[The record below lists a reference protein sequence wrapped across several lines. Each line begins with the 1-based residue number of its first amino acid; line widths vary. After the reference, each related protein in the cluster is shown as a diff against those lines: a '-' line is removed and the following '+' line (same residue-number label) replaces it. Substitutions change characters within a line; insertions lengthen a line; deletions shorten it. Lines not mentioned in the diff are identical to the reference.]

1 MRDRSAA
8 THPEWMRSAS
18 ASWRA
23 LRGCLCAVAAVAAV
37 QLVAVEAAH
46 AAGGDLYVDRTMS
59 TCTDGGAGTTQAPFC
74 TIAAAVSKLQAG
86 ATVYVGNGTYAET
99 VKPSVSGTASA
110 PVTVTAWP
118 GRHPSVGAGVVNG
131 VLVSSR
137 SYVTISDLVVS
148 GTTGAGISVSGGDHI
163 ALIDNEVTR
172 SGQPVQGKVAQGI
185 KLSGTTAG
193 LVQGNVT
200 HHNSDHGILLT
211 GGTTG
216 TTVSGNISSFNAEGY
231 QRNANGIDVISP
243 GNTLIGNV
251 THDNEDSG
259 INFYTGGNNNLAAD
273 NVTYNNGDHG
283 IDDFNVT
290 GGRLIGNTV
299 FHNCTSGINVEGTSG
314 DYVVQNNVAVDN
326 AVYPAYNGISC
337 SRRAGNIGIWDS
349 APATTT
355 VDHNLVYLSKPG
367 TMYVFKTAYS
377 SLAAMSAA
385 TGQETHGVQGDPRF
399 ADAAAANFTL
409 LAGSPAIDRANSGVA
424 GEQPVDAAGSPRV
437 DDPATPNTKAE
448 GPRLYDDLGAYEFRP
463 QSGPSAPTA
472 RLSVSPSSGTAPL
485 PVTFDASGSSDP
497 QGQSLTYSFDFGDG
511 SGSGSQSAPGAQHT
525 YTSPGSYTVTVTVTD
540 TAGLSAAASQTVT
553 ASGPSAPT
561 ARLSVSP
568 SSGTAPLPVTFDA
581 SGSSDPQGQSLTYS
595 FDFGDGSGS
604 GSQSAPG
611 AQHTYTSPGSYTV
624 TVTVTDTAGLSAA
637 ATQTVTATTAGG
649 VDPTY
654 VGTIANN
661 YSTTAHTSGSV
672 TVWKPAGV
680 QAGDLVVLTLQLSGT
695 AATGPVSGTDPAGNS
710 YVATADV
717 ADGSGNRLVVL
728 SGVAATP
735 LVANDKLTVSFP
747 SAATYRLS
755 ADEFAGVTSADR
767 ASTATGGAGGF
778 SSGAAVASAGHEIV
792 FGAISVP
799 VGSADSTWS
808 AGWNGIGA
816 MSTSGRYL
824 GKAYRVATSAGS
836 YPATG
841 NASGAWLAAA
851 VSFRP

>member
-1 MRDRSAA
+1 
-8 THPEWMRSAS
+8 
-18 ASWRA
+18 
-23 LRGCLCAVAAVAAV
+23 VAAVAAA
-37 QLVAVEAAH
+37 QLVALEAAH
-46 AAGGDLYVDRTMS
+46 AAGSGLYVDRTMS
-59 TCTDGGAGTTQAPFC
+59 TCADGGSGTTQAPFC

-86 ATVYVGNGTYAET
+86 DTVYVGNGTYAET
-99 VKPSVSGTASA
+99 VKPTVSGTAA
-110 PVTVTAWP
+110 MPVTVTAWP
-118 GRHPSVGAGVVNG
+118 GRHPSVGAGVANG

-137 SYVTISDLVVS
+137 SYVTISDLLVS

-185 KLSGTTAG
+185 RLSGTTAG
-193 LVQGNVT
+193 LVQGNTT

-314 DYVVQNNVAVDN
+314 DYVVENNVAVDN
-326 AVYPAYNGISC
+326 AVYPAYNGIAC
-337 SRRAGNIGIWDS
+337 SRRAGNVGIWDS

-367 TMYVFKTAYS
+367 TMYVFKTSYT

-385 TGQETHGVQGDPRF
+385 TGQEKHGVQGDPRF
-399 ADAAAANFTL
+399 ADAAVADFTP
-409 LAGSPAIDRANSGVA
+409 LAGWPAIDRGNSGVS
-424 GEQPVDAAGSPRV
+424 GEQTLDAAGSPRV
-437 DDPATPNTKAE
+437 DDPATPNSQAE
-448 GPRLYDDLGAYEFRP
+448 GPRLYDDLGAYEF
-463 QSGPSAPTA
+463 QASSGPSAPTA

-485 PVTFDASGSSDP
+485 PVTLDASGSSDP
-497 QGQSLTYSFDFGDG
+497 QGQSLSFSFDFGDG
-511 SGSGSQSAPGAQHT
+511 SGSGSQSAPTAQHT

-540 TAGLSAAASQTVT
+540 TAGLSSTASQTVT
-553 ASGPSAPT
+553 AN
-561 ARLSVSP
+561 V
-568 SSGTAPLPVTFDA
+568 
-581 SGSSDPQGQSLTYS
+581 
-595 FDFGDGSGS
+595 
-604 GSQSAPG
+604 
-611 AQHTYTSPGSYTV
+611 
-624 TVTVTDTAGLSAA
+624 
-637 ATQTVTATTAGG
+637 AGG

-661 YSTTAHTSGSV
+661 YSTTTHTSGSV

-717 ADGSGNRLVVL
+717 SDGAGNRLVVL
-728 SGVAATP
+728 SGVAAAP

-778 SSGAAVASAGHEIV
+778 SSGAAVASASHEIV

-836 YPATG
+836 YSATG

>member
-1 MRDRSAA
+1 
-8 THPEWMRSAS
+8 
-18 ASWRA
+18 
-23 LRGCLCAVAAVAAV
+23 VAAVAAA
-37 QLVAVEAAH
+37 QLVALEAAH
-46 AAGGDLYVDRTMS
+46 AAGSGLYVDRTMS
-59 TCTDGGAGTTQAPFC
+59 TCADGGSGTTQAPFC

-86 ATVYVGNGTYAET
+86 DTVYVGNGTYAET
-99 VKPSVSGTASA
+99 VKPTVSGTAA
-110 PVTVTAWP
+110 MPVTVTAWP
-118 GRHPSVGAGVVNG
+118 GRHPSVGAGVANG

-137 SYVTISDLVVS
+137 SYVTISDLLVS

-185 KLSGTTAG
+185 RLSGTTAG
-193 LVQGNVT
+193 LVQGNTT

-314 DYVVQNNVAVDN
+314 DYVVENNVAVDN
-326 AVYPAYNGISC
+326 AVYPAYNGIAC

-367 TMYVFKTAYS
+367 TMYVFKTSYT

-385 TGQETHGVQGDPRF
+385 TGQEKHGVQGDPRF
-399 ADAAAANFTL
+399 ADAAVADFTP
-409 LAGSPAIDRANSGVA
+409 LAGSPAIDRGNSGVS
-424 GEQPVDAAGSPRV
+424 GEQTLDAAGSPRV
-437 DDPATPNTKAE
+437 DDPATPNSQAE
-448 GPRLYDDLGAYEFRP
+448 GPRLYDDLGAYEF
-463 QSGPSAPTA
+463 QASSGPSAPTA

-485 PVTFDASGSSDP
+485 PVTLDASGSSDP
-497 QGQSLTYSFDFGDG
+497 QGQSLSFSFDFGDG
-511 SGSGSQSAPGAQHT
+511 SGSGSQSAPTAQHT

-540 TAGLSAAASQTVT
+540 TAGLSSTASQTVT
-553 ASGPSAPT
+553 AN
-561 ARLSVSP
+561 V
-568 SSGTAPLPVTFDA
+568 
-581 SGSSDPQGQSLTYS
+581 
-595 FDFGDGSGS
+595 
-604 GSQSAPG
+604 
-611 AQHTYTSPGSYTV
+611 
-624 TVTVTDTAGLSAA
+624 
-637 ATQTVTATTAGG
+637 AGG

-661 YSTTAHTSGSV
+661 YSTTTHTSGSV

-717 ADGSGNRLVVL
+717 SDGAGNRLVVL
-728 SGVAATP
+728 SGVAAAP

-778 SSGAAVASAGHEIV
+778 SSGAAVASASHEIV

-836 YPATG
+836 YSATG

>member
-1 MRDRSAA
+1 M
-8 THPEWMRSAS
+8 
-18 ASWRA
+18 
-23 LRGCLCAVAAVAAV
+23 
-37 QLVAVEAAH
+37 
-46 AAGGDLYVDRTMS
+46 
-59 TCTDGGAGTTQAPFC
+59 
-74 TIAAAVSKLQAG
+74 
-86 ATVYVGNGTYAET
+86 
-99 VKPSVSGTASA
+99 
-110 PVTVTAWP
+110 TVT
-118 GRHPSVGAGVVNG
+118 
-131 VLVSSR
+131 
-137 SYVTISDLVVS
+137 D
-148 GTTGAGISVSGGDHI
+148 
-163 ALIDNEVTR
+163 
-172 SGQPVQGKVAQGI
+172 
-185 KLSGTTAG
+185 TAG
-193 LVQGNVT
+193 LSATASQTVT
-200 HHNSDHGILLT
+200 
-211 GGTTG
+211 
-216 TTVSGNISSFNAEGY
+216 V
-231 QRNANGIDVISP
+231 
-243 GNTLIGNV
+243 
-251 THDNEDSG
+251 
-259 INFYTGGNNNLAAD
+259 
-273 NVTYNNGDHG
+273 
-283 IDDFNVT
+283 
-290 GGRLIGNTV
+290 
-299 FHNCTSGINVEGTSG
+299 
-314 DYVVQNNVAVDN
+314 
-326 AVYPAYNGISC
+326 
-337 SRRAGNIGIWDS
+337 
-349 APATTT
+349 
-355 VDHNLVYLSKPG
+355 
-367 TMYVFKTAYS
+367 
-377 SLAAMSAA
+377 
-385 TGQETHGVQGDPRF
+385 
-399 ADAAAANFTL
+399 
-409 LAGSPAIDRANSGVA
+409 
-424 GEQPVDAAGSPRV
+424 
-437 DDPATPNTKAE
+437 
-448 GPRLYDDLGAYEFRP
+448 
-463 QSGPSAPTA
+463 SGPSAPTA

-511 SGSGSQSAPGAQHT
+511 SGT
-525 YTSPGSYTVTVTVTD
+525 
-540 TAGLSAAASQTVT
+540 
-553 ASGPSAPT
+553 
-561 ARLSVSP
+561 
-568 SSGTAPLPVTFDA
+568 
-581 SGSSDPQGQSLTYS
+581 
-595 FDFGDGSGS
+595 

-661 YSTTAHTSGSV
+661 YSTTTHTSGSV

-695 AATGPVSGTDPAGNS
+695 AATGTVSGTDPAGNS

>member
-1 MRDRSAA
+1 MTDPPERILSA
-8 THPEWMRSAS
+8 MRSAS
-18 ASWRA
+18 TSWRA
-23 LRGCLCAVAAVAAV
+23 LRGGLC
-37 QLVAVEAAH
+37 VAVGVGAAQFVALEAAH

-59 TCTDGGAGTTQAPFC
+59 TCTDGGTGTTQAPYC

-86 ATVYVGNGTYAET
+86 GTVYIGNGTYAET
-99 VKPSVSGTASA
+99 VKPIVSGTASS
-110 PVTVTAWP
+110 PVTVTGWP
-118 GRHPSVGAGVVNG
+118 GRHPSVGAGVANG

-137 SYVTISDLVVS
+137 SFVTISDLLVS

-163 ALIDNEVTR
+163 SVIDNEVTR

-185 KLSGTTAG
+185 RLAGTTAG

-200 HHNSDHGILLT
+200 HDNSDHGILLT
-211 GGTTG
+211 GGTTA
-216 TTVSGNISSFNAEGY
+216 TTVAGNVSSFNAEGY

-259 INFYTGGNNNLAAD
+259 INFYTGGDNSLAAD

-314 DYVVQNNVAVDN
+314 NYVVENNVAVDN
-326 AVYPAYNGISC
+326 AVYPAYKGISC

-367 TMYVFKTAYS
+367 TMYVFKTSYA

-385 TGQETHGVQGDPRF
+385 TGQERHGVQGDPRF
-399 ADAAAANFTL
+399 ADAAAGNFTP
-409 LAGSPAIDRANSGVA
+409 LAGSPAIDRGNSGVS
-424 GEQPVDAAGSPRV
+424 GEQPVDAAGNPRV
-437 DDPATPNTKAE
+437 DDPATPNTQAE
-448 GPRLYDDLGAYEFRP
+448 GPRLYDDLGAYEFQA

-485 PVTFDASGSSDP
+485 PVTVDASGSSDP
-497 QGQSLTYSFDFGDG
+497 QGQALSYVFDFGDG
-511 SGSGSQSAPGAQHT
+511 SGTGSRSAPTAQHT
-525 YTSPGSYTVTVTVTD
+525 YASPGSYTVTVTVTD
-540 TAGLSAAASQTVT
+540 TAGLSATASQTVT

-568 SSGTAPLPVTFDA
+568 SSGTAPLPVSVDA
-581 SGSSDPQGQSLTYS
+581 SGSSDPQGQALSYV
-595 FDFGDGSGS
+595 FDFGDGSGT
-604 GSQSAPG
+604 GSQSAPT
-611 AQHTYTSPGSYTV
+611 AQHTYAAPGSYTV
-624 TVTVTDTAGLSAA
+624 RVTVTDTAGLSASA
-637 ATQTVTATTAGG
+637 SQTVTATAAGG

-661 YSTTAHTSGSV
+661 YSTSAHTSGSV

-695 AATGPVSGTDPAGNS
+695 SATGPVSGTDGAGNS
-710 YVATADV
+710 YGATADV
-717 ADGSGNRLVVL
+717 SDGSGNRLVVL
-728 SGVAATP
+728 SGVAAAP
-735 LVANDKLTVSFP
+735 LAANDKLTVSFP

-755 ADEFAGVTSADR
+755 ADEFAGVTGPDR
-767 ASTATGGAGGF
+767 AATATGGAGAF

-792 FGAISVP
+792 FGAVSVP

-816 MSTSGRYL
+816 MSTTGRYL

-841 NASGAWLAAA
+841 SASGAWLAAA
-851 VSFRP
+851 VSFRS